1 MGVTT
6 FGAFTTARLGIYAAQ
21 KGLDV
26 TGHNIS
32 NINTTGYTREALDQ
46 VSLRTG
52 GRDFYTSSYNA
63 SVGSGVLVTGIS
75 QLRDPYLDIR
85 FRTEQSSVGAMDTK
99 LSGLEELSSILDEV
113 ADNDGNGV
121 LEAQFNDL
129 VSQLQVMSDDH
140 ATEEEYDT
148 LVRSSAD
155 SLVKLFNSYAERLQ
169 TVREN
174 QEAGLEQDVSDVN
187 DILQNIQTL
196 NSAIQKSQVH
206 GDDALEMQ
214 DQRNLLL
221 DQLSYYM
228 KIDVTYTAVQI
239 GGGSTV
245 DKLVIKTA
253 GDNGRTLVDGDYAT
267 QLSVSEDGS
276 YSISLAAP
284 TNARGDVLKD
294 ADGVPFAEIQLGDTE
309 LYGAIQAGRELLTE
323 KGEFAS
329 TAELAADPDASTKR
343 GIPYYQDVL
352 DSLAQKFA
360 AVLNEANTGYLKN
373 SDGDYLDASGGVV
386 SAGAVQMGGALFSN
400 SSTGDDIDGITAAN
414 ISISKS
420 WSSGAVRIQN
430 SMVQDPASS
439 VIGTVGSSDNS
450 NILHI
455 ITLIDGSQAYNPR
468 EVAGD
473 ADSNDTFFEGS
484 FQQMLTNVQATLAK
498 DVKSTTTLL
507 DNYSAAATE
516 LDTGRDSVSGV
527 DLNDEAMSPMQY
539 QKSYAAAC
547 RLMTTLD
554 EVLDKLINGTGTA
567 GR

>member
-1 MGVTT
+1 MGVTP
-6 FGAFTTARLGIYAAQ
+6 FGAFTTARLGIFAAQ

-32 NINTTGYTREALDQ
+32 NINTSGYTREALDQ

-276 YSISLAAP
+276 YSISFAAP

-373 SDGDYLDASGGVV
+373 SDGDYLDASGSVV

-400 SSTGDDIDGITAAN
+400 SSTGDDIDGISAAN

-527 DLNDEAMSPMQY
+527 DLNDEAMSLMQY

>member
-1 MGVTT
+1 M
-6 FGAFTTARLGIYAAQ
+6 
-21 KGLDV
+21 
-26 TGHNIS
+26 
-32 NINTTGYTREALDQ
+32 
-46 VSLRTG
+46 
-52 GRDFYTSSYNA
+52 
-63 SVGSGVLVTGIS
+63 
-75 QLRDPYLDIR
+75 
-85 FRTEQSSVGAMDTK
+85 
-99 LSGLEELSSILDEV
+99 

-373 SDGDYLDASGGVV
+373 SDGDYLDASGSVV

-400 SSTGDDIDGITAAN
+400 SSTGDDIDGISAAN

-527 DLNDEAMSPMQY
+527 DLNDEAMSLMQY

>member
-527 DLNDEAMSPMQY
+527 DLNDEAMSLMQY

>member
-294 ADGVPFAEIQLGDTE
+294 ADGIPFAEIQLGDTE

-329 TAELAADPDASTKR
+329 TADIAADPDASTKR

-373 SDGDYLDASGGVV
+373 SDGDYLDASGSVV

-498 DVKSTTTLL
+498 DVKNTTTLL

-527 DLNDEAMSPMQY
+527 DLNDEAMSLMQY

>member
-294 ADGVPFAEIQLGDTE
+294 ADGIPFAEIQLGDTE

-329 TAELAADPDASTKR
+329 TADIAADPDASTKR

-373 SDGDYLDASGGVV
+373 SDGDYLDASGSVV

-400 SSTGDDIDGITAAN
+400 SSTGDDIDGISAAN

-498 DVKSTTTLL
+498 DVKNTTTLL

-527 DLNDEAMSPMQY
+527 DLNDEAMSLMQY